1 MAIEALKSA
10 GMEYEHVETVDE
22 YIEENPDVY
31 TLDLPLPSGSS
42 DGRSRRSPKVR
53 PSAKTAYIRP

>member
-10 GMEYEHVETVDE
+10 GMEYDHVETVPE

-31 TLDLPLPSGSS
+31 TLDLPRPSGWS

-53 PSAKTAYIRP
+53 RLGKTAYIRP